1 MDQLNQDF
9 FSGYGGKNWLLLLV
23 LFYRLMFFLSL
34 FFQCIYGCYVHSAIL
49 PTFHRRCYWL
59 LQVLLLKRSLLGFWQ
74 NILQKGRIMYYVHVL
89 LQLNVNC
96 KLHVNWKFHPVFYFQ
111 LQFTKIQYFMIRT
124 FKSLCWREYAYHF
137 HINL

>member
-1 MDQLNQDF
+1 
-9 FSGYGGKNWLLLLV
+9 
-23 LFYRLMFFLSL
+23 MFFLSL

-89 LQLNVNC
+89 LQLKVNC
-96 KLHVNWKFHPVFYFQ
+96 KLHVNWNFILYFTFSCNSLKYNMSWSGPLRVCVEKNMHIVFIKTYSSTRYFYMFSIE
-111 LQFTKIQYFMIRT
+111 LGTLGLYLVP
-124 FKSLCWREYAYHF
+124 KSLY
-137 HINL
+137 

>member
-9 FSGYGGKNWLLLLV
+9 FSGYGDGGKNWLLLLV

-89 LQLNVNC
+89 LQLKVNC
-96 KLHVNWKFHPVFYFQ
+96 KLHVNWNFILYF
-111 LQFTKIQYFMIRT
+111 T
-124 FKSLCWREYAYHF
+124 FSCNSLKYSMSWSGPLRVCVEKNM
-137 HINL
+137 HIIFI